1 MDKSSIKMRR
11 LVIGD
16 IHGGYRAMMQVLERA
31 EFDEKEDMLIGLGDY
46 ADGWPEVNKVIEYLR
61 NLPNFEG
68 ILGNHDDWLLNWL
81 KRKDTPYIW
90 TSQGGMASIQSY
102 QNTPKSYQKAH
113 SEFLSLRP
121 YYTILDRKLF
131 IHGGP
136 VATRY
141 GIDISRQTESD
152 MMWSREL
159 FMTVAHSIL
168 QSKNAEINISPF
180 EEVYIGHTTTQRLRD
195 DFHPVIFQNIF
206 MLDQGGGWNGKLT
219 VMDIDT
225 KDYWQ
230 SDFVPSLYPEEE
242 GRG

>member
-1 MDKSSIKMRR
+1 MRR

-16 IHGGYRAMMQVLERA
+16 VHGGYRAMMQVLERA

-46 ADGWPEVNKVIEYLR
+46 ADGWPEVKEVIEYLR
-61 NLPNFEG
+61 NLPNFSG
-68 ILGNHDDWLLNWL
+68 VIGNHDAWLLNWL
-81 KRKDTPYIW
+81 EHKDSTPIIW
-90 TSQGGMASIQSY
+90 TSQGGEASLDSY
-102 QNTPKSYQKAH
+102 KKTSSSYKMNH
-113 SEFLSLRP
+113 RKFLENLP
-121 YYTILDRKLF
+121 YYYTLNDKLF

-136 VATRY
+136 ITTRY
-141 GIDISRQTESD
+141 GIDMSRQTEFD

-159 FMTVAHSIL
+159 FMDVAHSIL

-180 EEVYIGHTTTQRLRD
+180 EEVYIGHTTTQRLRE
-195 DFHPVIFQNIF
+195 DFHPVIFQNVF

-230 SDFVPSLYPEEE
+230 SDFVPSLYPEEK
-242 GRG
+242 GRD